1 MYMESTFFVKGQTN
15 CFKMVCPV
23 GLEPTTLCLEGT
35 CSIQL
40 SYGHEVGR
48 GERIRTSGPLV
59 PNQMRYQTAL
69 RPDADFSITGLVIIA
84 TINSGTVQIT
94 CQSDRG

>member
-1 MYMESTFFVKGQTN
+1 
-15 CFKMVCPV
+15 MVCPV

-69 RPDADFSITGLVIIA
+69 RPDAEFSNIGQDINA
-84 TINSGTVQIT
+84 TKIPV
-94 CQSDRG
+94 

>member
-1 MYMESTFFVKGQTN
+1 
-15 CFKMVCPV
+15 MVCPV

-48 GERIRTSGPLV
+48 GERIRTSGPLRPRQV
-59 PNQMRYQTAL
+59 RYQTAL
-69 RPDADFSITGLVIIA
+69 RPDAEFSITGRIFNATKNPGEVAEWHLYLA
-84 TINSGTVQIT
+84 TI
-94 CQSDRG
+94 

>member
-1 MYMESTFFVKGQTN
+1 
-15 CFKMVCPV
+15 MVCPV

-48 GERIRTSGPLV
+48 GERIRTSGPLRPRQV
-59 PNQMRYQTAL
+59 RYQTAL
-69 RPDADFSITGLVIIA
+69 RPDAEFSITGLVIIA
-84 TINSGTVQIT
+84 TKFPDEDVKFSLCTAAT
-94 CQSDRG
+94 